1 MLQNQNLLII
11 GTVFPE
17 PNSSAAGSRMMQII
31 AVFKNLNFKITFAS
45 AANESDFMTDLQ
57 KTGVLKKNIFLN
69 DNSFDV
75 FIKDLNPAIIIFDR
89 FIIEEQFG
97 WRVAENCP
105 DAMRILDTEDLHC
118 LRFARQSA
126 LKENRNFET
135 KDLFSD
141 IAYREIASILKC
153 DLSLIISEFEMN
165 ILQDFFKIDKQLL
178 HYLPFLLNE
187 IDQET
192 AEKWNNFEERTDFI
206 FIGNFYHEP
215 NWDAVL
221 YLKEI
226 IFPLIRKE
234 LPNAVL
240 KIYGAYPGQ
249 KVIQLHNPKEG
260 FFILGRA
267 ENANEVVGNAKVCL
281 APLRFGAGI
290 KGKLAEAMLCGTP
303 SVTTL
308 IGAEGMVLNS
318 KWNGFIADN
327 PIEFANLAVELY
339 QNKLIWDNAQKN
351 GIAIYNKRYSKNKF
365 EIVFVNRISELQKNF
380 KNLRLNNFLGS
391 MLQFQNNLSS
401 KYLSKWIAEKNKKAE

>member
-75 FIKDLNPAIIIFDR
+75 FIKDLNPAIVIFDR

-401 KYLSKWIAEKNKKAE
+401 KYLSKWIAEKNKKAD

>member
-31 AVFKNLNFKITFAS
+31 AVFKNLDFKITFAS

-57 KTGVLKKNIFLN
+57 KTGVLKKSIFLN

-75 FIKDLNPAIIIFDR
+75 FIKDLNPAIVIFDR
-89 FIIEEQFG
+89 FITEEQFG

-105 DAMRILDTEDLHC
+105 DATRILDTEDLHC
-118 LRFARQSA
+118 LRISRQFA

-141 IAYREIASILKC
+141 VAYREIASILKC

-165 ILQDFFKIDKQLL
+165 LLQDFFKIDKQLL

-187 IDQET
+187 IDIET
-192 AEKWNNFEERTDFI
+192 TENWKTFEERTDFV

-226 IFPLIRKE
+226 IFPLIKKQ
-234 LPNAVL
+234 LPKAIL
-240 KIYGAYPGQ
+240 KIYGAYPVQ
-249 KVIQLHNPKEG
+249 KVLQLNNPKEG
-260 FFILGRA
+260 FFVLGRA

-308 IGAEGMVLNS
+308 IGAEGMVLDS

-339 QNKLIWDNAQKN
+339 QNKLIWENAQKN

-365 EIVFVNRISELQKNF
+365 EIIFVNRISELQKNF
-380 KNLRLNNFLGS
+380 KNLRLNNFVGS

-401 KYLSKWIAEKNKKAE
+401 KYLSKWIAEKNKKAD